1 MTRPVTIF
9 SNMLKHRGGITMIS
23 GDDANLLI

>member
-9 SNMLKHRGGITMIS
+9 SNMLKHRGGITMI
-23 GDDANLLI
+23 GNAANLLI